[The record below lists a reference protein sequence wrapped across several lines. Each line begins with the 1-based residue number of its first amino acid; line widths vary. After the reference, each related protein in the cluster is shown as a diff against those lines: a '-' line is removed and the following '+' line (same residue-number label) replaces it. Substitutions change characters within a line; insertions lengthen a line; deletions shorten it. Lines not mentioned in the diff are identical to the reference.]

1 MYKMTLILGLAGIG
15 ALLTATLQ
23 AQPAGPETDL
33 PALQATEPEIEQSEL
48 QQQFRGIIEEKLRSF
63 EGQAQLNC
71 NSDNLKD
78 AIVYALEAQEE
89 WSERDVDSQ
98 LIALS
103 GSAILDIA
111 DSARAKGCNQ
121 IARDLYEYVLATY
134 EEPEYAYLRQR
145 AEVGLGRV

>member
-15 ALLTATLQ
+15 SLLASTVQ

-48 QQQFRGIIEEKLRSF
+48 QEQFRNIIEKKLKIF
-63 EGQAQLNC
+63 ESQAQPDC
-71 NSDNLKD
+71 GSTDLKD
-78 AIVYALEAQEE
+78 AVVYAVEAQEE
-89 WSERDVDSQ
+89 WYERDVDAR

-103 GSAILDIA
+103 GSTILDIA
-111 DSARAKGCNQ
+111 DSARAKGCNE

-134 EEPEYAYLRQR
+134 EEPEYEYLRQR
-145 AEVGLGRV
+145 AGVGLGRM

>member
-15 ALLTATLQ
+15 ALLASTVQ

-48 QQQFRGIIEEKLRSF
+48 QDQFRNIIEEKLKSF
-63 EGQAQLNC
+63 EGQSQPDC
-71 NSDNLKD
+71 GSTDLKD
-78 AIVYALEAQEE
+78 AIVYAVEAQEE
-89 WSERDVDSQ
+89 WHERDVDAQ

-121 IARDLYEYVLATY
+121 IARDLYDYVLATY
-134 EEPEYAYLRQR
+134 EGPEYAYLRQR